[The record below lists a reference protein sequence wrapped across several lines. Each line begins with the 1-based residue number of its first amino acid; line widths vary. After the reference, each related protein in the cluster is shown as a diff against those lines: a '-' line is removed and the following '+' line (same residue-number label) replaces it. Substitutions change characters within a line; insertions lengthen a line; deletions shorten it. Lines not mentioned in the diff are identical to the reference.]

1 MNRVRPSL
9 SGHDLTPICALVNS
23 VNEEKS
29 MQPIGIERKDRLH
42 ETFIAALN
50 LLDTEHREPDRW
62 EEECLSYALG
72 AMACGMYL
80 VAEVELAAFARPI
93 NERSPDV
100 LAALA
105 AKPARFTKDMLRHG
119 LEYVRQRYGQPRTLD
134 DLPAVLAAG
143 QQDLQSSLMGTR

>member
-1 MNRVRPSL
+1 
-9 SGHDLTPICALVNS
+9 
-23 VNEEKS
+23 
-29 MQPIGIERKDRLH
+29 MQPIDVERRDRLH
-42 ETFIAALN
+42 DNFIAALT

-72 AMACGMYL
+72 AMACGMHL

-119 LEYVRQRYGQPRTLD
+119 LEYVRQRYGQPQALD

-143 QQDLQSSLMGTR
+143 QQDLRSSLMETR

>member
-1 MNRVRPSL
+1 
-9 SGHDLTPICALVNS
+9 
-23 VNEEKS
+23 
-29 MQPIGIERKDRLH
+29 MQQPTIEQKKRLH
-42 ETFIAALN
+42 RNFISALD
-50 LLDTEHREPDRW
+50 LLDTLKREPDRW

-119 LEYVRQRYGQPRTLD
+119 LEYVRQRYGQPQSFN
-134 DLPAVLAAG
+134 DLPPVLAAG
-143 QQDLQSSLMGTR
+143 QQDLQSSLTSR